1 MGTLQG
7 SQVSSVSR
15 HKTSNVPNAKAKG
28 QFCQINSVLACP
40 TIARFETGGTVGTCR
55 WDKGQVL
62 ELLLFFFFF
71 VKAYTWIELN

>member
-40 TIARFETGGTVGTCR
+40 QLPDLKQEVQLGHADGIRARC
-55 WDKGQVL
+55 WNCYY
-62 ELLLFFFFF
+62 FFFF